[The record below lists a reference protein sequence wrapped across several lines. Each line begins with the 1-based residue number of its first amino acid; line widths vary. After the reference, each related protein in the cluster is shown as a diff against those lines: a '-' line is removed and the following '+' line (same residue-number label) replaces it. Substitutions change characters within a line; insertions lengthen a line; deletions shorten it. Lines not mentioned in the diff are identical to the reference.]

1 MVQEQKEGRSR
12 HQKARE
18 GLMPLVGV
26 KLSLSQCL
34 LAARRFLFYYFF
46 MPLSIEC
53 CQSRETTFQA
63 LPPVNVCSRDGQRRA
78 PQGKKSTLKQKKV
91 DLPRFLLAL
100 LAVDRSFFCTA
111 VFALLVDRIQLDHTV
126 RVCLLIPSARGSTL
140 PHGVTR

>member
-78 PQGKKSTLKQKKV
+78 PQAKKSTLKQKKV
-91 DLPRFLLAL
+91 DLPRFFLF
-100 LAVDRSFFCTA
+100 RSFFS
-111 VFALLVDRIQLDHTV
+111 LLSACSPRSRQVLLLHGSV
-126 RVCLLIPSARGSTL
+126 RPVG
-140 PHGVTR
+140 